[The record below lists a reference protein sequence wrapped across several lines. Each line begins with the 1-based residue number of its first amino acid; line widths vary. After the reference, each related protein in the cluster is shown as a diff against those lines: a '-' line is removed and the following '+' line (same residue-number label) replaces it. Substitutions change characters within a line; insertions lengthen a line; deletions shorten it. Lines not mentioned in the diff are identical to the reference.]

1 MNEYLNVIR
10 NNYANFTGRARR
22 REYWMFTL
30 INTIIVTV
38 LSIPVYG
45 AAIGMAMQ
53 SDTGADPSAGLTGT
67 TLIFTALMLIYA
79 LAVMVP
85 SIAVTVRRLH
95 DAGFS
100 GWLYLLNF
108 IGLSIVVLV
117 LCVLDSK
124 PGSNKWGPNPKGVT
138 DGTPAPAQNW

>member
-53 SDTGADPSAGLTGT
+53 SDTGAAPSAGLTGT
-67 TLIFTALMLIYA
+67 TLIFAVLMGIYA

-108 IGLSIVVLV
+108 VGLSIVVLV

-124 PGSNKWGPNPKGVT
+124 PCSNKWGPNPKGVT
-138 DGTPAPAQNW
+138 DGTPAAAQNW

>member
-53 SDTGADPSAGLTGT
+53 SDTGAAPSAGLTGT
-67 TLIFTALMLIYA
+67 TLIFAVLMGIYA

-108 IGLSIVVLV
+108 VGLSIVVLV

>member
-53 SDTGADPSAGLTGT
+53 SDTGAAPSAGLTGT
-67 TLIFTALMLIYA
+67 TLIFAVLMGIYA

>member
-22 REYWMFTL
+22 REYWMFAL

-53 SDTGADPSAGLTGT
+53 SDTGAAPSAGLTGT
-67 TLIFTALMLIYA
+67 TLIFAVLMVIYA